1 VKAPSG
7 KWYPSPRSN
16 SPARGA
22 GNENAG
28 AQPTHGPVMSRSS
41 SRKAEQSPYRRNPMA
56 ELDENALA
64 NATNHN
70 HSNGNTGKAQKV
82 QIDQNFKI
90 SSISLSY
97 SPTS

>member
-64 NATNHN
+64 NATNH
-70 HSNGNTGKAQKV
+70 SNGNMGKAQKV